1 MTDAWQIERASAKYV
16 QGLCAAV
23 AAVARERRY
32 LASVEGFP
40 LEQTRQVAQAIADD
54 GGVLFVVLDHD
65 TVVGWCDVRR
75 SGFQGFRHVGILGIG
90 LLAEYRN
97 RGIGPALLT
106 HTIEAA
112 SAVGV
117 TRIELEVYAS
127 NTRALRLFERAGF
140 VTEGVKRRARLLDGR
155 EDDVVCMALLR

>member
-1 MTDAWQIERASAKYV
+1 MTDLCRIERASAKYV

-23 AAVARERRY
+23 DAVARERRY
-32 LASVEGFP
+32 LASVQGFP
-40 LEQTRQVAQAIADD
+40 LEQARQFAKAIVND
-54 GGVLFVVLDHD
+54 GGVQFVVLDHD

-75 SGFQGFRHVGILGIG
+75 SGFEGFRHVGILGIG
-90 LLAEYRN
+90 VLAEYRGK
-97 RGIGPALLT
+97 GIGPGLLT

-127 NTRALRLFERAGF
+127 NTRAVHLFEQAGF